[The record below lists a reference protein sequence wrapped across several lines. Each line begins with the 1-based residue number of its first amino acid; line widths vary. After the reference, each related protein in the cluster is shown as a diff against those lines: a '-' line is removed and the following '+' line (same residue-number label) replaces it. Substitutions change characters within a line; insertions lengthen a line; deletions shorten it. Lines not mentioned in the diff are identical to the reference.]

1 MDPILTLADKSTV
14 ILPII
19 NSSNTAEFQTVDS
32 ILKDAPNV
40 LQVDIENGTV
50 PEIIYDINTQIKNI
64 PLNKVV
70 VLKDKEEPD
79 DRIDEII
86 PFLEEKGKITSLSFL
101 TFLQA
106 DIVEILSSDELPTKD
121 LTGTS
126 LILPISSEQS
136 PTIVTDA
143 KDVSI
148 KTQKPVVPIFTDD
161 FIEPIVEPVISKD
174 IESLKLD
181 EIKRAV
187 ECSAV
192 LEPGRMDN
200 LKEKI
205 ILLLP
210 RDLRMAAVLD
220 LLAEINDL
228 HPEQKVILA
237 HLGEIYR
244 IKNGPNFISETK
256 HVLQVQLPTTL
267 NILTMILARVKTR
280 AVLPAQRQS
289 RGSR

>member
-1 MDPILTLADKSTV
+1 M
-14 ILPII
+14 
-19 NSSNTAEFQTVDS
+19 
-32 ILKDAPNV
+32 
-40 LQVDIENGTV
+40 
-50 PEIIYDINTQIKNI
+50 
-64 PLNKVV
+64 
-70 VLKDKEEPD
+70 KE
-79 DRIDEII
+79 
-86 PFLEEKGKITSLSFL
+86 
-101 TFLQA
+101 
-106 DIVEILSSDELPTKD
+106 
-121 LTGTS
+121 TS

-161 FIEPIVEPVISKD
+161 FIEPIVEPIMLKD
-174 IESLKLD
+174 IDSLKPD

-187 ECSAV
+187 ECSAI

-210 RDLRMAAVLD
+210 RDLRMASVLD
-220 LLAEINDL
+220 LLNEINEL

-244 IKNGPNFISETK
+244 IKNGPNFISEAK
-256 HVLQVQLPTTL
+256 HALQVWFSKSV
-267 NILTMILARVKTR
+267 NFLTMCLACIKTR
-280 AVLPAQRQS
+280 AVLSASRQS
-289 RGSR
+289 